1 MNHLNNT
8 FFRVIRR
15 LIAAEKGSAFTFVP
29 SVRHS
34 FPKMPERMDF
44 YVHIP
49 YCRSHCRW
57 CPYNT
62 RLYNDEEFPL
72 FFKNLLS
79 EANYVASTG
88 VSLLGKSL
96 YIGGGTPTSTDVFL
110 FDFIRRLIEDIGSPS
125 TIAVETSVDELTQNK
140 IRGLKSVGVSQL
152 SIGVQSFNTERLKS
166 FGRASHKK
174 NATDVLGD
182 VVRAGFDNVNIDL
195 MCDVQQNTLDE
206 LGDDISRAV
215 DIGADQITIYPLFRF
230 FTERGVV
237 MPQIIKRKRFYNYVW
252 NTMRAKGYVP
262 SSVWS
267 FCRSNTTS
275 KFSSVQ
281 RRTFVGLGPGAA
293 TSLDNLFAFNTFDHN
308 AWQLRIS
315 NGIPAYS
322 LEMPM
327 SVNMR
332 ALYDLYWDIYELH
345 LPKFFSKDLN
355 RNYTLNL
362 VSFLARI
369 LGLCEGEL
377 LTMRGAFWIHLLQNQ
392 YILNYINKVWS
403 ASLQTPF
410 PMAISL

>member
-1 MNHLNNT
+1 MNHLNNI
-8 FFRVIRR
+8 FFRAIRH
-15 LIAAEKGSAFTFVP
+15 LIAAERKSAFTFVP
-29 SVRHS
+29 SVRYA
-34 FPKMPERMDF
+34 FPKMPDRMDF

-62 RLYNDEEFPL
+62 RLHNEKEFPL

-79 EANYVASTG
+79 EAHHVASTG
-88 VSLLGKSL
+88 VSLLDKSL
-96 YIGGGTPTSTDVFL
+96 YIGGGTPTSTDFFL
-110 FDFIRRLIEDIGSPS
+110 LDFIKCLSEDLGRPS
-125 TIAVETSVDELTQNK
+125 TIAVETSVDELTHNK

-152 SIGVQSFNTERLKS
+152 SIGVQSFNAERLKS
-166 FGRASHKK
+166 FGRASHMKS
-174 NATDVLGD
+174 ATDVLGD
-182 VVRAGFDNVNIDL
+182 VVREGFDNVNIDI

-215 DIGADQITIYPLFRF
+215 DVGVDQITIYPLFQF

-237 MPQIIKRKRFYNYVW
+237 MPRIIKRKRFYNYVW
-252 NTMRAKGYVP
+252 KTMCAKGYVP

-267 FCRSNTTS
+267 FCRPHTTS

-293 TSLDNLFAFNTFDHN
+293 TSLDDLFVFNTFDYN
-308 AWQLRIS
+308 AWQQRIS
-315 NGIPAYS
+315 NGKPAYS

-345 LPKFFSKDLN
+345 LPKVVSKELN
-355 RNYTLNL
+355 SNHMLNL
-362 VSFLARI
+362 VSFLSRI
-369 LGLCEGEL
+369 LGFCDGES
-377 LTMRGAFWIHLLQNQ
+377 LTKRGAFWMHLLQNQ

-410 PMAISL
+410 PTAIRL